1 MARSRSGYWRW
12 VAAGA
17 GAILVLT
24 GSSSA
29 GSAKDLDLLI
39 RYLAPVFLSQ
49 NFAAVCRSL
58 DPNLL
63 AQLPGGYDAISRLS
77 TEMKFEI
84 ADGLSP
90 DEVRFVVL
98 SAANTAQVRAR
109 QAIKLLNPDYP
120 RRNPAI
126 ERPWCEKDALP
137 LIAAV
142 IKQDMDKHEQLMQ
155 IIKKAKE

>member
-1 MARSRSGYWRW
+1 
-12 VAAGA
+12 
-17 GAILVLT
+17 VLT

-49 NFAAVCRSL
+49 NFAAVCQTL

-63 AQLPGGYDAISRLS
+63 SQLPGGYGAVSQFS

-90 DEVRFVVL
+90 DELRFVVL
-98 SAANTAQVRAR
+98 SAAKTAQVRAR
-109 QAIKLLNPDYP
+109 EAIKLLNPDYP

-126 ERPWCEKDALP
+126 ERPWCEKEAMP
-137 LIAAV
+137 LVAAV
-142 IKQDMDKHEQLMQ
+142 LKKDVDEHDKLMQ